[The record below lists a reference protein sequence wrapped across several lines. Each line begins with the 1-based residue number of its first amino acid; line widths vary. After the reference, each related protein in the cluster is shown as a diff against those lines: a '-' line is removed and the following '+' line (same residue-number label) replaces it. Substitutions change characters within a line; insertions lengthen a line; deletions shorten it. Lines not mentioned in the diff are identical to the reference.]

1 MFFLVLGFALL
12 GASFFIF
19 IQLFQ
24 QSHSNNP
31 LKAYKKLMIG
41 SGIGSLSGVSGIGGG
56 IFLSPTLN
64 LIGWKDARTVAALA
78 SLFILCN
85 SIAGLGGLIVSNTF
99 KVNMSLTFPLILAVA
114 LGGALG
120 SFITNKKI
128 TTQTIK
134 LFTAIL
140 IAYVGF
146 RLVLLHGWGWHI

>member
-1 MFFLVLGFALL
+1 
-12 GASFFIF
+12 
-19 IQLFQ
+19 
-24 QSHSNNP
+24 
-31 LKAYKKLMIG
+31 
-41 SGIGSLSGVSGIGGG
+41 
-56 IFLSPTLN
+56 
-64 LIGWKDARTVAALA
+64 
-78 SLFILCN
+78 
-85 SIAGLGGLIVSNTF
+85 
-99 KVNMSLTFPLILAVA
+99 MSLTFPLILAVA